1 MSKIINWNGICRNMT
16 PGGLSS
22 YLLGVKHL
30 RQDIFIKPDLI
41 LGMDIKHILYQDFL
55 DRFIQN
61 NENLMIVG
69 DCGIGKTTLLQD
81 MAFYCLNSTT
91 SLAVWINAKDLR
103 SGESLENYLQ
113 QVWLKQAVFDS
124 NGLKDD
130 WKQQFL
136 LGKVWL
142 MIDNADCLA
151 KEIFNDLPQWIAS
164 ARIIATSRQTYLWQN
179 FKICRIQK
187 FNLQQIQDFAIKWFT
202 WKTGCYNAK
211 MVHLS
216 SPFLADLTDENKLLL
231 DLASNPLALTL
242 LCLDWEQDG
251 HFLSETRKSII
262 KKIANWNSLNK
273 GASSCR

>member
-1 MSKIINWNGICRNMT
+1 MAKIINWNGLCRNMT

-22 YLLGVKHL
+22 YPLGVNHL
-30 RQDIFIKPDLI
+30 RQNIFIKPNLI
-41 LGMDIKHILYQDFL
+41 VGNRCVLYQDFL
-55 DRFIQN
+55 NQFVQN
-61 NENLMIVG
+61 NENLGILG
-69 DCGIGKTTLLQD
+69 DCGSGKTTLLQD
-81 MAFYCLNSTT
+81 MAFYLLNNTT
-91 SLAVWINAKDLR
+91 NLAVWVDAKNFR
-103 SGESLENYLQ
+103 GGESLENYLQ

-136 LGKVWL
+136 LGKVCL

-151 KEIFNDLPQWIAS
+151 KEVFDDLPQWIAS
-164 ARIIATSRQTYLWQN
+164 ARIIAASRQTYLWQN
-179 FKICRIQK
+179 FEICRIQK
-187 FNLQQIQDFAIKWFT
+187 FNLQQIQDFTIKWFT

-216 SPFLADLTDENKLLL
+216 SSFLTDLTDEKNKLLL

-262 KKIANWNSLNK
+262 GKIANWDSLNK
-273 GASSCR
+273 GANSCR